1 MGVMPEPVELDD
13 ADDDEE
19 DDEDED
25 DVAAA
30 VSSDDEP
37 HAASM
42 AGANASARGE
52 ENARTK
58 ERWAGRMLEP
68 AEEPKQN
75 PASIVDLSAA
85 PSRRARSGGTREGTM
100 GAQWKQKGREAAAN
114 AKGRIMTRLS
124 RELMIAA
131 RDGADPTM
139 NPRLRM
145 AVEAARKAS
154 MTRDTMERA
163 IKKGAGLLD
172 EAVVFE
178 TVTYEGFTP
187 YMVPVVVECLTDN
200 RNRTSANIKQAF
212 RKGQMATAGAVSWD
226 FARLGAIEAS
236 HPSGAD
242 PDEAAIEAGAQD
254 LEPGEEGGTTF
265 YTEPSDLDAVSKA
278 LAERGWTLSG
288 ARLIWKAKNPIAL
301 DDDAKRT
308 EVEAFLEALDEDDD
322 VQQLFVGLA

>member
-1 MGVMPEPVELDD
+1 MFASSTVDD
-13 ADDDEE
+13 DDDDEE

-58 ERWAGRMLEP
+58 ERWAGRMLER

-85 PSRRARSGGTREGTM
+85 PSRRARSGGTREDTM

-145 AVEAARKAS
+145 AVEAAGRGDLNAS
-154 MTRDTMERA
+154 KDERA
-163 IKKGAGLLD
+163 ALNERVDVVTEAREREHWRDFGAHSTFKSMSPFQ
-172 EAVVFE
+172 A
-178 TVTYEGFTP
+178 
-187 YMVPVVVECLTDN
+187 
-200 RNRTSANIKQAF
+200 RTLI
-212 RKGQMATAGAVSWD
+212 
-226 FARLGAIEAS
+226 
-236 HPSGAD
+236 
-242 PDEAAIEAGAQD
+242 
-254 LEPGEEGGTTF
+254 
-265 YTEPSDLDAVSKA
+265 
-278 LAERGWTLSG
+278 LSG
-288 ARLIWKAKNPIAL
+288 LSSLGTDSYLPPAASTRS
-301 DDDAKRT
+301 
-308 EVEAFLEALDEDDD
+308 
-322 VQQLFVGLA
+322 